1 MAADRSWQADLSPLR
16 GGSLEADLALR
27 DELVAALVSLGY
39 EEPTPIQREAI
50 PPLLAGRDLLG
61 QAATGTGKTAAFA
74 LPMLHGLTPRG
85 RGSAPLCLVLAP
97 TRELAMQVS
106 EATHRYGRDLFGAG
120 TAWIEPPQ
128 PLDFRLLGLDRRRA
142 YVVTLGE
149 GDDGTTVADAR
160 ADAECQLVLWDS
172 RNRDWPADGPE
183 DRPGTSPG
191 DLDLLDRER
200 SDDPGRPRLRYLDR
214 EFGIHTRLCG

>member
-1 MAADRSWQADLSPLR
+1 MRRLFALLILSVPPVVAPPAVAVAEDRPRAGLMWNRSGLPATFPLVVKTPAGDDYVLFVADPQDGRAVMAGYIR
-16 GGSLEADLALR
+16 GGEFFRLLLPPGEWRLR
-27 DELVAALVSLGY
+27 FAH
-39 EEPTPIQREAI
+39 
-50 PPLLAGRDLLG
+50 GRDWQG
-61 QAATGTGKTAAFA
+61 
-74 LPMLHGLTPRG
+74 
-85 RGSAPLCLVLAP
+85 
-97 TRELAMQVS
+97 ED
-106 EATHRYGRDLFGAG
+106 DLFGAG

-172 RNRDWPADGPE
+172 RNRDWPEDGPE

-191 DLDLLDRER
+191 DLDLLDRGR